1 MCRHIENVT
10 KFCVLPTELMFVFC
24 VDLRTNCDY
33 FTWSVINW
41 LVFIFEKENVY
52 CAVRAESLNLMR
64 VNFYHQR
71 LAVGFTSATEVV
83 AIIYY
88 VKGNELHRSTARN
101 RKLFL
106 VSKFQYPWPIPLL
119 IQIGRNDAALQ
130 CNVNSN
136 SRNDSRTQCFWIRF
150 AYYQYYSIEDVPKI
164 KI

>member
-1 MCRHIENVT
+1 MCHHIENVT
-10 KFCVLPTELMFVFC
+10 KFCVLPTERMCVFC

-33 FTWSVINW
+33 FTFTVINW

-64 VNFYHQR
+64 VNFCHQR
-71 LAVGFTSATEVV
+71 HAVGFTSATEVV
-83 AIIYY
+83 AMIYY

-106 VSKFQYPWPIPLL
+106 VSKFQYPWPFPLL
-119 IQIGRNDAALQ
+119 FQTGRNDTALQ
-130 CNVNSN
+130 CNVNPK
-136 SRNDSRTQCFWIRF
+136 SRNDSRTQSFWTRF
-150 AYYQYYSIEDVPKI
+150 SYYQNYSIEDVPEI